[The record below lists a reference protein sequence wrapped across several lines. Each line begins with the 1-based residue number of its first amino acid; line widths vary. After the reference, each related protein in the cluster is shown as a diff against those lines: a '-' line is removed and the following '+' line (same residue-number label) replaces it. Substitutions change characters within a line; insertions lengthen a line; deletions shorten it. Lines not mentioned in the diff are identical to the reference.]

1 MFFSCSSVACPTP
14 IITHTQAVAE
24 FIGGLRSRKL
34 WRSRATSRKH
44 AVCTYHEGFTQGLQK
59 GPRKKREQEVRTQV
73 ARDEG
78 VEVPGHG
85 VAVQVDVRD
94 VLGPQAAPQLRP
106 RVEVVPAAR
115 GVETGGERIG

>member
-1 MFFSCSSVACPTP
+1 MRYVH
-14 IITHTQAVAE
+14 ITRASKK
-24 FIGGLRSRKL
+24 GLK
-34 WRSRATSRKH
+34 
-44 AVCTYHEGFTQGLQK
+44 K
-59 GPRKKREQEVRTQV
+59 GPREGEQEVRTQV

-78 VEVPGHG
+78 VEVPRHR